1 MVTSSSQTIVISG
14 YYGFRNIGDE
24 AVLQSILAALEEE
37 SKAAG
42 IRLDPVVL
50 SIDPEW
56 TTRTYGVKA
65 VHRMKFGEVRNAIKS
80 SSGLIS
86 GGGSLLQ
93 DATGIKS
100 IPYYLGVIKL
110 AQWMRKPTFIYA
122 QGVGPVNRGIFRPLI
137 ASVFRRCQYVSVRDV
152 ESAALLKDIGVPKN
166 MIEVVPDPVMG
177 LSLPGDTNSEAEAS
191 LSDSS
196 ASPASTEASGAS
208 GEAKSAA
215 GANSASQREL
225 PVVGV
230 SVRYWNPQ
238 RAELMKL
245 AEGLNAIMNRMPLHI
260 RFLPFHHPIDVEASR
275 FVMNM
280 LNPAEEHGGEVSI
293 APQSETPLEMLEE
306 VKKCDLLIGMRL
318 HSLIYAASQNV
329 PLLGISYDPKIDHF
343 LGRLGSVPAG
353 TSFDLDHRIVA
364 AESERLLLDQEG
376 WRASHA
382 AQLEELRREAQLPA
396 RRIAEYLRK

>member
-1 MVTSSSQTIVISG
+1 MVATSSQTIVVSG

-24 AVLQSILAALEEE
+24 AVLQSILTALREE
-37 SKAAG
+37 SEAAG
-42 IRLDPVVL
+42 VAIEPVVL

-65 VHRMKFGEVRNAIKS
+65 VHRMKFSEVRNAIKN

-110 AQWMRKPTFIYA
+110 AQWMRKPTFVYA
-122 QGVGPVNRGIFRPLI
+122 QGIGPVNRGMFRPLI

-152 ESAALLKDIGVPKN
+152 ESAALLRDIGIPKN
-166 MIEVVPDPVMG
+166 MIEVVSDPVMG
-177 LSLPGDTNSEAEAS
+177 LSLPEGNPLTRMTD
-191 LSDSS
+191 DS
-196 ASPASTEASGAS
+196 ADSGAL
-208 GEAKSAA
+208 
-215 GANSASQREL
+215 GANDEGARADAIDPSAKREL

-230 SVRYWNPQ
+230 SVRFWNPQ
-238 RAELMKL
+238 RTELMKL
-245 AEGLNAIMNRMPLHI
+245 AEGLNAMMSRMPLHI
-260 RFLPFHHPIDVEASR
+260 RLLPFHYPGDDEASR

-280 LNPAEEHGGEVSI
+280 LSHVEDHGSKVSI

-306 VKKCDLLIGMRL
+306 VSRCDLLIGMRL

-329 PLLGISYDPKIDHF
+329 PMLGISYDPKIDHF

-353 TSFDLDHRIVA
+353 TSYDLDHRIVA
-364 AESERLLLDQEG
+364 SESERLLLDREG
-376 WRASHA
+376 WRVSHA

-396 RRIAEYLRK
+396 KRIVEYLRK